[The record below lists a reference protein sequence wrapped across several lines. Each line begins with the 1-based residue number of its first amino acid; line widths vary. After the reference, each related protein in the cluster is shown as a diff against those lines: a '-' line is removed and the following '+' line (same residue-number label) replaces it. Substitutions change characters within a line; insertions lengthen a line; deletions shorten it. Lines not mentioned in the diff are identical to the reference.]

1 MNTLSKILLSALF
14 LIISGCSTTP
24 IEMRADA
31 KEKGTLKVDMPFD
44 IVRTNVLMQV
54 RKCYD
59 GKLRVSYNEHVIED
73 IKPGEYTA
81 LHVLMKGASPTVR
94 VSHSFD
100 IKKSSAGGTEVSWFI
115 AGLITKDFK
124 PTIEYWV
131 KGLEGRCGMVSDK

>member
-1 MNTLSKILLSALF
+1 MKTLSKILLSSLF
-14 LIISGCSTTP
+14 LIITGCSTTP

-31 KEKGTLKVDMPFD
+31 NEKGTLKVDMPYD
-44 IVRTNVLMQV
+44 VVRTNVLMQA
-54 RKCYD
+54 RKCYNA
-59 GKLRVSYNEHVIED
+59 KLNVSYNEHVIED

-81 LHVLMKGASPTVR
+81 LHVLQKGAAPIAR

-100 IKKSSAGGTEVSWFI
+100 IKKNAAGGTDVSWFI

-131 KGLEGRCGMVSDK
+131 KGLEGRCGMVYDK